1 MRTIWLFI
9 FFSVLIWSAID
20 PKDYVLWFLQLL
32 PVFVGFIVLIISY
45 KSFPLTRLLYI
56 LILVYSLIIMLGAH
70 YSYTEVPLF
79 DSIRPI
85 LGFGR
90 NNYDKIG
97 HFFQGFVPALIVREI
112 LIRKGVV
119 TSSKWRNFFIICI
132 CLSFSA
138 LYELVEWG
146 VAVASRLPASVSLG
160 TQGFVWDTQ
169 ADMAFALIGSVVAL
183 LFFSRIQDRE
193 MVNLSSR
200 ESA

>member
-9 FFSVLIWSAID
+9 FFSVLIWSAIE

-32 PVFVGFIVLIISY
+32 PVFVGFIILVIFY

-193 MVNLSSR
+193 MANLSSR

>member
-9 FFSVLIWSAID
+9 FFSVLFWSAID

-32 PVFVGFIVLIISY
+32 PVFVGFIVIIISY

-132 CLSFSA
+132 CLAFSA
-138 LYELVEWG
+138 LYELVEWA
-146 VAVASRLPASVSLG
+146 VAVASGLPASVSLG

-193 MVNLSSR
+193 MANLSSR